1 MRNKK
6 VIAVS
11 FFGWL
16 TLLLAACVK
25 QEVPAEARVPVL
37 PESPYRYDTL
47 PIDITFDPFGG
58 HEIDNDVATL
68 GRVLF
73 YETQLSINN
82 RVSCGSCHFQHLAF
96 SDRTARSRGFLD
108 RLTPRN
114 TSPIVNVGLQE
125 AFFWDL
131 RQSELSDMVLDPIA
145 NHIEMGLEP
154 RPYMLAKLK
163 NLPYY
168 APLFAKA
175 FGDSVITEDRVSD
188 ALEMFMRALVSV
200 NTRFDIGR
208 NTGFVHFTE
217 EEELGRQLF
226 FFKFPCS
233 ACHGG
238 SELSGLSEAANVGLD
253 MDYVDDGVAGI
264 HESGDPLDGWFKIP
278 SLRNIEFTAPY
289 MHDGRFATLEEV
301 VEFYNSGMQ
310 PHPQLSTML
319 REHTDGGLFSL
330 GTPLGSQSALDP
342 LGRQPLRMHM
352 TPEEKR
358 ALVTFMKTL
367 SDHNFIR
374 DPRFSDPFV
383 IR

>member
-1 MRNKK
+1 
-6 VIAVS
+6 
-11 FFGWL
+11 
-16 TLLLAACVK
+16 
-25 QEVPAEARVPVL
+25 
-37 PESPYRYDTL
+37 
-47 PIDITFDPFGG
+47 
-58 HEIDNDVATL
+58 
-68 GRVLF
+68 
-73 YETQLSINN
+73 
-82 RVSCGSCHFQHLAF
+82 
-96 SDRTARSRGFLD
+96 
-108 RLTPRN
+108 
-114 TSPIVNVGLQE
+114 
-125 AFFWDL
+125 
-131 RQSELSDMVLDPIA
+131 
-145 NHIEMGLEP
+145 
-154 RPYMLAKLK
+154 
-163 NLPYY
+163 
-168 APLFAKA
+168 
-175 FGDSVITEDRVSD
+175 
-188 ALEMFMRALVSV
+188 
-200 NTRFDIGR
+200 
-208 NTGFVHFTE
+208 
-217 EEELGRQLF
+217 
-226 FFKFPCS
+226 CS

-253 MDYVDDGVAGI
+253 MDYEDDGVAGI

-278 SLRNIEFTAPY
+278 TLRNIEFTAPY

-319 REHTDGGLFSL
+319 REHTDGGFFSL